1 MALKIKFTPSLIVL
15 IVLCVLAILAAVYT
29 TLLAQGVV
37 SLDFSAN
44 ISWLQGL
51 SSWVKNDIGRVED
64 FAWRIA
70 NFFVLIIILHIAVT
84 DRMID
89 FFSNRKIAIKD
100 ALENAANMKVKADE
114 RYNDAT
120 TRFSKAKG
128 EIEDLK
134 SSFIEEGKKERQRLI
149 ENAEKEAEKIRL
161 QAEKSA
167 EHELIKAKLAIKNE
181 TVDLAVN
188 IAEEMLKKNIKKK
201 DISGMTKEYVEKT
214 IKLT

>member
-1 MALKIKFTPSLIVL
+1 MALKINFSRSLIVL
-15 IVLCVLAILAAVYT
+15 IVLCALAMLVAVYT
-29 TLLAQGVV
+29 TLLAQGIA
-37 SLDFSAN
+37 SIDFS
-44 ISWLQGL
+44 SSL
-51 SSWVKNDIGRVED
+51 SSWVNNDIERVED

-70 NFFVLIIILHIAVT
+70 NFFVLIIILHIVLT

-89 FFSNRKIAIKD
+89 FFSNRKVAIKD
-100 ALENAANMKVKADE
+100 ALENAADMKVKAEE

-120 TRFSKAKG
+120 VKFSKAKK

-134 SSFIEEGKKERQRLI
+134 SSFVKEGKKERQRLI
-149 ENAEKEAEKIRL
+149 DNAEKEAEKIRL

-167 EHELIKAKLAIKNE
+167 EHELMKAKLAIKNE
-181 TVDLAVN
+181 TVELAVN
-188 IAEEMLKKNIKKK
+188 IAEEILKKNIKKK